1 MRYTFKQAKDTLSRF
16 ASGYGLADIGLTV
29 NTALDELSHL
39 RNWQRLRKVV
49 RLQVTS
55 EEFGLP
61 EDCGAIIR
69 AAIDSQPV
77 SIHGTDYEFL
87 HAGPGD
93 LDFQTPGLAPV
104 FGIQRLGVFA
114 TMVDPTDV
122 LPLAVLS
129 TAAPTAKFV
138 VKGRN
143 GNGETIIEDDVPI
156 TTWTGPSDLASV
168 DWASIS
174 KTTDSFALVDNI
186 TTPDDAT
193 GHLYL
198 FSVGATSAQLLAV
211 VHPGQQ
217 FPEFTRYRLPGFD
230 TATADKT
237 YRLLAEV
244 AVRFLPLVED
254 DDVLPLDSLTAVQ
267 YMMQAMWNMDAGEI
281 KAADDFRNRAELA
294 LIRREDTEGERQTLV
309 VVNRLAEA
317 EAQAAV
323 SSQYSDV

>member
-1 MRYTFKQAKDTLSRF
+1 VQ
-16 ASGYGLADIGLTV
+16 
-29 NTALDELSHL
+29 
-39 RNWQRLRKVV
+39 
-49 RLQVTS
+49 
-55 EEFGLP
+55 
-61 EDCGAIIR
+61 
-69 AAIDSQPV
+69 
-77 SIHGTDYEFL
+77 
-87 HAGPGD
+87 
-93 LDFQTPGLAPV
+93 
-104 FGIQRLGVFA
+104 
-114 TMVDPTDV
+114 
-122 LPLAVLS
+122 
-129 TAAPTAKFV
+129 
-138 VKGRN
+138 
-143 GNGETIIEDDVPI
+143 I